1 MSFQILFF
9 IVMGAS
15 FLIQMLLKRRME
27 KYSNVVNPL
36 GLTGKEIAEAML
48 RENGIY
54 DVKVISTPGQ
64 LTDHYNPSD
73 KTVNL
78 SEMVY
83 DSKSITAA
91 AVSAHECGHAVQHAT
106 AYSMLGLRSRLVPIV
121 NLSSKVMPILILAGF
136 FLLKMSPLPLFSLPL
151 FLGIILYGATTF
163 FAFVTLPVEFDA
175 SKRALNWLEA
185 KGLNGESYAMSKDGL
200 KWAAMTYV
208 LNAVASL
215 INLLYYI
222 SILNKR
228 N

>member
-83 DSKSITAA
+83 DSNSITAA

-106 AYSMLGLRSRLVPIV
+106 SYSMLGLRSRLVPIV

-136 FLLKMSPLPLFSLPL
+136 FLLKMSPLPLFI
-151 FLGIILYGATTF
+151 GIILYGATTF

-175 SKRALNWLEA
+175 SRRALNWLEA

>member
-106 AYSMLGLRSRLVPIV
+106 SYSMLGLRSRLVPIV

-136 FLLKMSPLPLFSLPL
+136 FLLKMSPLPL

-222 SILNKR
+222 SILNRR

>member
-64 LTDHYNPSD
+64 LTDHYNPLD

-83 DSKSITAA
+83 DSNSITAA

-106 AYSMLGLRSRLVPIV
+106 SYSMLGLRSRLVPIV

-136 FLLKMSPLPLFSLPL
+136 FLLKMSPLPLFI
-151 FLGIILYGATTF
+151 GIILYGATTF

-175 SKRALNWLEA
+175 SRRALNWLEA
-185 KGLNGESYAMSKDGL
+185 KGLSGESYAMSKDGL

>member
-136 FLLKMSPLPLFSLPL
+136 FLLKMSPLPLF
-151 FLGIILYGATTF
+151 LGIILYGATTF

-222 SILNKR
+222 SILNRR

>member
-106 AYSMLGLRSRLVPIV
+106 SYSMLGLRSRLVPIV

-136 FLLKMSPLPLFSLPL
+136 FLLKMSPLPL